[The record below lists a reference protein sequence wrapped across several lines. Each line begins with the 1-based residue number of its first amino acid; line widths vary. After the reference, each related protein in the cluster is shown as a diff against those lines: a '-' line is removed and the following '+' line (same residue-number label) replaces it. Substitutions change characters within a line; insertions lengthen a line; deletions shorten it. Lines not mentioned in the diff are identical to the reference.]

1 MIYFKKINRCL
12 TKEVNKVKEL
22 MKGFFRAILIAFI
35 RSALPSRREVE
46 VADGVR
52 DGVEAYFQQ
61 SA

>member
-1 MIYFKKINRCL
+1 
-12 TKEVNKVKEL
+12 VKEL